1 MLELNSTEE
10 LENRIGEIKN
20 EIAKLGEIRTGSLT
34 EQYNVCGKS
43 SCKCKD
49 PDDPQ
54 KHGPYYKLSYTRYRK
69 STSEFVRSE
78 DVDLLRQQLQDYKTF
93 MALKD
98 EWIDRSIQ
106 LSKLRKASR

>member
-1 MLELNSTEE
+1 MLELSSTEE
-10 LENRIGEIKN
+10 LNNRIGEIKN
-20 EIAKLGEIRTGSLT
+20 EIAKLGEMRTGSLT

-78 DVDLLRQQLQDYKTF
+78 DVDQLGKQLQDYKTF

-106 LSKLRKASR
+106 LSKLRKACR

>member
-1 MLELNSTEE
+1 MQELSSTEE
-10 LENRIGEIKN
+10 FENRIGEIKN

-49 PDDPQ
+49 PDNPQ
-54 KHGPYYKLSYTRYRK
+54 KHGPYSKLSYTRYRK
-69 STSEFVRSE
+69 STSEFVRRE
-78 DVDLLRQQLQDYKTF
+78 DVDQLRQQLKDYKTF
-93 MALKD
+93 MSLKD

-106 LSKLRKASR
+106 LAKLRKASR

>member
-1 MLELNSTEE
+1 MLELSTTEE
-10 LENRIGEIKN
+10 LNNRIGEIKN

-34 EQYNVCGKS
+34 EQYNVCGKP

-49 PDDPQ
+49 PADPQ

-69 STSEFVRSE
+69 STSEFVRTE
-78 DVDLLRQQLQDYKTF
+78 DVDQLRQQLQDYKSF

-106 LSKLRKASR
+106 LAKLRKASR

>member
-1 MLELNSTEE
+1 MLELSTPEE
-10 LENRIGEIKN
+10 LNNRIGEIKN

-69 STSEFVRSE
+69 STSEFVRNE
-78 DVDLLRQQLQDYKTF
+78 DVDQLRQQLHDYKSF